1 MDEVPHGMHMA
12 HGKGLK
18 MSEDLNHL
26 VNKNAKGRRPQF
38 LGTKAE
44 EHLMSMTMA
53 LMQELAVTRE
63 RVDTL
68 ERVLEQKGI
77 LSKPE
82 INTFTPDA
90 EAEVERQAAHHKL
103 IASVM
108 RSMEQEVHAL
118 KEQVKP
124 DANELHFVEEGEQ
137 VA

>member
-1 MDEVPHGMHMA
+1 MDEVPHGIHTA
-12 HGKGLK
+12 RGKGLK
-18 MSEDLNHL
+18 MSENLNHL

-77 LSKPE
+77 LTKPE
-82 INTFTPDA
+82 INSFTPDA
-90 EAEVERQAAHHKL
+90 NAEIERQAAHGKL

-118 KEQVKP
+118 KEQAAP
-124 DANELHFVEEGEQ
+124 DASQLHVVDDEQ